1 MTGSESLAPEDT
13 YNQVKN
19 NPEIQKNNKNKAC
32 TCKLMEK
39 EMGLVP
45 WLFLHPGVDRR
56 ELEKKKKQLIVWSTG

>member
-32 TCKLMEK
+32 KLMEK

-56 ELEKKKKQLIVWSTG
+56 KLEKKKKLTVWSTG

>member
-45 WLFLHPGVDRR
+45 WLFCIQVLTEGN
-56 ELEKKKKQLIVWSTG
+56 LKKKKKLIVWSTG